1 MRQITKKLT
10 TGAAVGNAVCAAQQP
25 LGAGA
30 LTINGANATGG
41 VATFPAAYA
50 VSITSN
56 GNDSTRTFT
65 ITGTDAAGNA
75 VSQTIT
81 GPNTTTVFSTVA
93 FKTVTSVTISAASV
107 GTAITVGF
115 GSFAVTEPLLLDI
128 HGRPD
133 ISLQVVVD
141 TTLGTPTWT
150 IQQTLDNPFTSAP
163 GSVTWFDHPD
173 TNLVS
178 QTVNRQ
184 GNYAYVPAAVRL
196 KQNATAGAATITII
210 QSGDNRA

>member
-30 LTINGANATGG
+30 LTINGANATAG

-50 VSITSN
+50 VSVTSN

-65 ITGTDAAGNA
+65 ITGTDAAGNTI
-75 VSQTIT
+75 SQTIT
-81 GPNTTTVFSTVA
+81 GPNNTTVFTTLA
-93 FKTVTSVTISAASV
+93 FKTVTQVTISAASV
-107 GTAITVGF
+107 GTSITVGF
-115 GSFAVTEPLLLDI
+115 GSFAVTEPLPLDI

-141 TTLGTPTWT
+141 TFLGTPTWT
-150 IQQTLDNPFTSAP
+150 IQQTLDDPFTSAP
-163 GSVTWFDHPD
+163 GTMTWFDHPD

-196 KQNATAGAATITII
+196 KINATAGAATLTII